1 MRTFTKTLI
10 AASVA
15 AATLAASGA
24 AMAEFSGNIGATS
37 NYLWR
42 GVTQS
47 GDDSAISGG
56 IDYAH
61 DSGVY
66 AGAWTSSIAG
76 SGSEVDYYAGY
87 AGEVAGFGYDVNLTA
102 YTYPQ
107 QEDWDFTELGLSG
120 SYSYFTVGYART
132 IAADAD
138 EDTGSMFVKD
148 DQYYYASVDY
158 PLAEDM
164 SVGATVG
171 SYKFTDDGVGNAD
184 LDYTHY
190 QLALTKS
197 AGDMGDFTFAYDKN
211 SIDDDETTTYQ
222 EDSGRLSVSWA
233 KSF

>member
-1 MRTFTKTLI
+1 MRKFTKTLV

-61 DSGVY
+61 DMGVY
-66 AGAWTSSIAG
+66 AGIWTSSIAG

-107 QEDWDFTELGLSG
+107 QEDWDFTELGLSA
-120 SYSYFTVGYART
+120 SYNILTVGYART
-132 IAADAD
+132 IGADAE
-138 EDTGSMFVKD
+138 EDTGVPFVKG
-148 DQYYYASVDY
+148 DQYYYASIDY
-158 PLAEDM
+158 PIAEDM

-171 SYKFTDDGVGNAD
+171 SYNFNDDGVNSAD
-184 LDYTHY
+184 LDYSHY

-197 AGDMGDFTFAYDKN
+197 AGDFGDFTFAYDKN
-211 SIDDDETTTYQ
+211 SMDDDDTTAYV